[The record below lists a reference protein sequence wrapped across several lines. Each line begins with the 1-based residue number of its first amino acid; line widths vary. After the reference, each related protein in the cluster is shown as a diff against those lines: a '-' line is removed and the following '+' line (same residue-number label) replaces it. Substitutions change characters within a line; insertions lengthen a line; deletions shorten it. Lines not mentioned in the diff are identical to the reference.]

1 MNKFVKIKF
10 DQKEFYNFFLT
21 ELKKSAR
28 YVRIRDEAE
37 KREYILEQMLDQE
50 NVNNAYDKFFRA
62 KISEETNK
70 ELLLKNTRELQSNL
84 NTKNSPKT
92 KTFPKCPN
100 NYKNIHSKKQERPIK
115 NTRKPY
121 NKKSDWDKWVE
132 ANKKHAGHLLLRLSS
147 EKSDDFLRHIQ
158 TSFDKTKK

>member
-10 DQKEFYNFFLT
+10 NQKEFYNFFLT

-92 KTFPKCPN
+92 KTFPKCLN
-100 NYKNIHSKKQERPIK
+100 NYEK
-115 NTRKPY
+115 TRKTH
-121 NKKSDWDKWVE
+121 
-132 ANKKHAGHLLLRLSS
+132 KKHP
-147 EKSDDFLRHIQ
+147 
-158 TSFDKTKK
+158 KTV